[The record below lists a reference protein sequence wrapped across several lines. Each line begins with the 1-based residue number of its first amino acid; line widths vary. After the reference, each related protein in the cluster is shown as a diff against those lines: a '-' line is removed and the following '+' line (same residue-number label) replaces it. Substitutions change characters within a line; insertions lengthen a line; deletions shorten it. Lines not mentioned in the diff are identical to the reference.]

1 MFVRAIEVA
10 TQFTRPIH
18 TIERFYGSQE
28 IHPSAATLFFVNGDG
43 WALTCKHV
51 ANTLIAADQVAKRK
65 AAFETELTAMRGKK
79 KEKQILREL
88 EQKYQFARKAIFEI
102 KNRFINCVDGTLN
115 LEIVAHPNLDVALL
129 HFKNFS
135 RLLCT
140 AFPVFPEDTSNL
152 KQGKFLCRL
161 GFPFPEFTNFEY
173 TQHADTIT
181 WSETGRSDT
190 PIFPIDGMLT
200 RHLIAENGQVV
211 GFELST
217 PGLRGQSGGPAF
229 DVDGKVWG
237 MQSATNHL
245 DLNFDVNKEVIRNGE
260 KKNIRDSAFLHVGH
274 CVHVDILKSFMQ
286 QHNVLFQEQ

>member
-1 MFVRAIEVA
+1 MFISAIETA

-18 TIERFYGSQE
+18 TIERFYGSKE
-28 IHPSAATLFFVNGDG
+28 VHPGAATMFFVNSDG

-51 ANTLIAADQVAKRK
+51 ANMLIVSDQFAKRK
-65 AAFETELTAMRGKK
+65 ADFEADFAVMRGKK
-79 KEKQILREL
+79 KEKQIIREL
-88 EQKYQFARKAIFEI
+88 EQKYNLNNKTVFEI
-102 KNRFINCVDGTLN
+102 KNLFVNCIEG
-115 LEIVAHPNLDVALL
+115 NLDLQITVHPDLDIALL

-140 AFPVFPEDTSNL
+140 VFPVFPRDTSNL

-173 TQHADTIT
+173 TQDADTINWT
-181 WSETGRSDT
+181 RTGRDNT
-190 PIFPIDGMLT
+190 PIFPIEGMLT
-200 RHLIAENGQVV
+200 RHLVAQNGQVV

-245 DLNFDVNKEVIRNGE
+245 DLNFDVNVEVIRIGQ
-260 KKNIRDSAFLHVGH
+260 KKTIRDSAFLHVGH
-274 CVHVDILKSFMQ
+274 CVHVDILKSFMK
-286 QHNVLFQEQ
+286 QHNVVFQEE